1 MSEILI
7 NKANMDAHADEISES
22 VGSFEEKAVVFDYTV
37 TLSGYNRL
45 QHAHSSAKSSRN
57 TTIERLNKES
67 GYIKMVANSMDEY
80 DDNAIDSI

>member
-7 NKANMDAHADEISES
+7 NKVNMDAHADEITEAVSLFVEKN
-22 VGSFEEKAVVFDYTV
+22 VGFDYTV

-57 TTIERLNKES
+57 TSIERLNKES

>member
-7 NKANMDAHADEISES
+7 NKADMDAHADEITEAVSLFVEKN
-22 VGSFEEKAVVFDYTV
+22 VGFDYTV
-37 TLSGYNRL
+37 TISGYNRL